1 MTDPGGSG
9 GSTVNIPLLLEM
21 IASGEPDRVG
31 IGSSRGG
38 MTYAELG
45 RRATVAAR
53 ALRESGVAR
62 VVFVG
67 TNGPAFPVAV
77 FASARAGIP
86 LVSLN
91 YRLSADTLR
100 GLVAEQPDPLVIAD
114 FQGRQA
120 IGASIDA
127 TAWLASTTP
136 AESTPAVQ
144 PVDVDPE
151 AIALLL
157 YTSGTTAAPKAAV
170 LRHRHLAAY
179 VLGSVE
185 FGSAAG
191 DEAALVSVPAYHI
204 AGVANLLSNVYAGRR
219 IVYLD
224 RFTPADWLATVRE
237 EGITHAMVV
246 PTMLARIVRAVA
258 DGADPAVPTLRSIS
272 YGGAPMPAAVIE
284 RALETFPDVAFVNAY
299 GLTETS
305 STIAVLGP
313 DDHRTAVASADPRV
327 RARLG
332 SVGRILPTVEVRVCD
347 DAGRP
352 LPPGEVG
359 ELWVSGPQV
368 SGEYLNAPSRSGD
381 GWFRT
386 RDRGRVDEA
395 GYLFVEGRADDTII
409 RGGENIAP
417 AEIEDVILRHP
428 DIADAAVVGVADEE
442 WGQRIAAVL
451 VPVPGAR
458 VDLDGLRGWLR
469 DRLRGSKTPDDLVL
483 AAELPRTDTGKLLR
497 RQVVADI
504 AETR

>member
-1 MTDPGGSG
+1 
-9 GSTVNIPLLLEM
+9 VNIPLLLEM

-31 IGSSRGG
+31 IGPAHGG
-38 MTYAELG
+38 MTYAELA
-45 RRATVAAR
+45 RRVAVAAH
-53 ALRESGVAR
+53 ALRESGAAR

-77 FASARAGIP
+77 FAAAQAGIP

-91 YRLSADTLR
+91 YRLDAATLR
-100 GLVAEQPDPLVIAD
+100 GLVAQQPDPLVITDYAGGEALGRTAAD
-114 FQGRQA
+114 
-120 IGASIDA
+120 
-127 TAWLASTTP
+127 WLATTTP
-136 AESTPAVQ
+136 TGAVPEPPAV
-144 PVDVDPE
+144 DPDE
-151 AIALLL
+151 IALLL

-170 LRHRHLAAY
+170 LRHRHLASY
-179 VLGSVE
+179 VLGTVE
-185 FGSAAG
+185 FASAAAT
-191 DEAALVSVPAYHI
+191 DAALVSVPAYHI

-224 RFTPADWLATVRE
+224 RFTPEGWLDTVRS
-237 EGITHAMVV
+237 EGITNAMVV
-246 PTMLARIVRAVA
+246 PTMLARITQAV
-258 DGADPAVPTLRSIS
+258 DGGADPSVPTLRSIS

-284 RALETFPDVAFVNAY
+284 RALAVFPDVGFVNAY

-313 DDHRTAVASADPRV
+313 DDHRAALASTDPRE

-332 SVGRILPTVEVRVCD
+332 SVGRILPTVAVRACD
-347 DAGRP
+347 DAGHP

-368 SGEYLNAPSRSGD
+368 SGEYLNAPSQSSD

-386 RDRGRVDEA
+386 RDRGHVDEA

-428 DIADAAVVGVADEE
+428 DVADAAVVGVADDE

-451 VPVPGAR
+451 VPAAGATL
-458 VDLDGLRGWLR
+458 DLDGLRGWLR
-469 DRLRGSKTPDDLVL
+469 QRLRGSKTPDELRVAD
-483 AAELPRTDTGKLLR
+483 ELPRTDTGKLLR
-497 RQVVADI
+497 RQVAADI
-504 AETR
+504 GGAPTTGPA